1 MFLIWLIGLLLYINV
16 IVVSRKL
23 RKKVYTDYYSNKY
36 TVGEF
41 IKYSLLL
48 WIAIFIVGLVPIL
61 NLTAAIVI
69 LIIILIVVGENDYIY
84 DKPGR
89 LVRFITYLYKNK
101 K

>member
-23 RKKVYTDYYSNKY
+23 RKKVYTDRYAGKY
-36 TVGEF
+36 IAGEF

-48 WIAIFIVGLVPIL
+48 WIAIFIVGLIPIL
-61 NLTAAIVI
+61 NLAAAITILIVI
-69 LIIILIVVGENDYIY
+69 LVLIGEKEYIY

-89 LVRFITYLYKNK
+89 LVRFIIYLSKNK
-101 K
+101 R

>member
-1 MFLIWLIGLLLYINV
+1 MFLIWLIGLLLYINA

-23 RKKVYTDYYSNKY
+23 RKKVYTDRYASKY
-36 TVGEF
+36 IAGEF
-41 IKYSLLL
+41 VKYSLLL
-48 WIAIFIVGLVPIL
+48 WIAIFVVGLIPIL
-61 NLTAAIVI
+61 NLAAAITI
-69 LIIILIVVGENDYIY
+69 LIIILVVVGEEDYIY

>member
-1 MFLIWLIGLLLYINV
+1 MFLIWLIGLLLYINA

-23 RKKVYTDYYSNKY
+23 RKKVYTDRYYDKY
-36 TVGEF
+36 TIGEQ

-61 NLTAAIVI
+61 NLAAAIATF
-69 LIIILIVVGENDYIY
+69 IIIFITIGENDYIY

-89 LVRFITYLYKNK
+89 LVRFIIYLSKNK
-101 K
+101 R

>member
-23 RKKVYTDYYSNKY
+23 RKKVYIDRYAGKY
-36 TVGEF
+36 TAGEF

-48 WIAIFIVGLVPIL
+48 WIAIFIVGLVPML
-61 NLTAAIVI
+61 NLAAAITILIVI
-69 LIIILIVVGENDYIY
+69 LVLIGEKEYIY

>member
-23 RKKVYTDYYSNKY
+23 RKKVYTDYYSDKY
-36 TVGEF
+36 TIGEQ

-48 WIAIFIVGLVPIL
+48 WIAIFIVGLIPIL
-61 NLTAAIVI
+61 NITAAIT
-69 LIIILIVVGENDYIY
+69 ILIVILVLIGEKDYIY

-89 LVRFITYLYKNK
+89 LVRFIIYLSKNK
-101 K
+101 R

>member
-23 RKKVYTDYYSNKY
+23 RKKVYVDRYSGTY
-36 TVGEF
+36 TAGEH

-48 WIAIFIVGLVPIL
+48 WIAIFIVGLIPIL
-61 NLTAAIVI
+61 NITAAITTLIVI
-69 LIIILIVVGENDYIY
+69 LVLIAENDYIY

-89 LVRFITYLYKNK
+89 LVRFIIYLSKNK

>member
-23 RKKVYTDYYSNKY
+23 RKKVYTDYYYGKY
-36 TVGEF
+36 TIGEQ

-48 WIAIFIVGLVPIL
+48 WIAIFIVGLIPIL
-61 NLTAAIVI
+61 NITAAITTLIVI
-69 LIIILIVVGENDYIY
+69 LVLIGEKEYIY

-89 LVRFITYLYKNK
+89 LVRFIIYLYKNK
-101 K
+101 R